1 MRNLHARSLFLLSA
15 LLVSACG
22 GGTNREQQSQ
32 ASNTSPAAASRGN
45 VSTDKNDYP
54 VFPNADV
61 GADPA
66 VTAEQGGK
74 GFKGDGWETNTDFDL
89 IGDPN
94 AVKGGVL
101 RDYIASFPG
110 TLRMAGPEWNTSTN
124 YEISQLAYE
133 TLLTLH
139 PTTLAY
145 IPVLAT
151 HWQISPDK
159 KTFRFRLDPNA
170 RFSDG
175 MPVTAD
181 DVVASWKFHTDK
193 SVQDLYFYTEYMNL
207 EQPVAESKYIVR
219 MQAKSNQWMNFLRA
233 ATMRIFPAHVLKNLD
248 GATYLR
254 DYNFKLMPGTGPYT
268 VSDADIKKGTSIAL
282 RRRKDY
288 WADKYRINIG
298 QYNFDELRST
308 VVRDQNLAFEMF
320 KRGDLDYY
328 FVNISQVWV
337 QQLNTPPFERGLI
350 VKRKVFNNY
359 PQSTQ
364 YLAFNTRR
372 GPWDDLRVRKAF
384 ALLFN
389 RQQLIDTIFFKE
401 YEPLNSFYPGTEYE
415 NPNNPKNPYDP
426 QQALMLLAEAG
437 WKVRDAQGRL
447 TKNGQ
452 PLQIELLY
460 DDKGGEKWMTLYQN
474 DLRKVGITLNLRLV
488 SPETQFKMMMQRQFD
503 LVSGAWGVGSVFPNP
518 RPEYHSSTADVM
530 NTNNISGFKNKRVD
544 EICDQYDVEFDP
556 AKRAAL
562 IRELDG
568 ILTSQYHYLLEWN
581 QPAQR
586 FAYWNRFGMPQG
598 VFSRVGDF
606 SGTLAP
612 GIPQVWWIDPAKAQR
627 LDQAQRDSS
636 TKLEVPAVEDHYW
649 EQYGKTHQESATRT
663 Q

>member
-1 MRNLHARSLFLLSA
+1 
-15 LLVSACG
+15 
-22 GGTNREQQSQ
+22 
-32 ASNTSPAAASRGN
+32 
-45 VSTDKNDYP
+45 
-54 VFPNADV
+54 
-61 GADPA
+61 
-66 VTAEQGGK
+66 
-74 GFKGDGWETNTDFDL
+74 
-89 IGDPN
+89 
-94 AVKGGVL
+94 
-101 RDYIASFPG
+101 
-110 TLRMAGPEWNTSTN
+110 
-124 YEISQLAYE
+124 
-133 TLLTLH
+133 
-139 PTTLAY
+139 
-145 IPVLAT
+145 
-151 HWQISPDK
+151 
-159 KTFRFRLDPNA
+159 
-170 RFSDG
+170 
-175 MPVTAD
+175 
-181 DVVASWKFHTDK
+181 
-193 SVQDLYFYTEYMNL
+193 
-207 EQPVAESKYIVR
+207 
-219 MQAKSNQWMNFLRA
+219 
-233 ATMRIFPAHVLKNLD
+233 
-248 GATYLR
+248 
-254 DYNFKLMPGTGPYT
+254 
-268 VSDADIKKGTSIAL
+268 
-282 RRRKDY
+282 
-288 WADKYRINIG
+288 
-298 QYNFDELRST
+298 
-308 VVRDQNLAFEMF
+308 
-320 KRGDLDYY
+320 
-328 FVNISQVWV
+328 
-337 QQLNTPPFERGLI
+337 
-350 VKRKVFNNY
+350 
-359 PQSTQ
+359 
-364 YLAFNTRR
+364 
-372 GPWDDLRVRKAF
+372 VRKAF

-437 WKVRDAQGRL
+437 WKDRDAQGRL

-586 FAYWNRFGMPQG
+586 FAYWNRFSMPQG

>member
-1 MRNLHARSLFLLSA
+1 MRNLHVRSLFLLAA
-15 LLVSACG
+15 LVVTACG
-22 GGTNREQQSQ
+22 GGSTSREQQPQ
-32 ASNTSPAAASRGN
+32 ASNTSPAAPSRAN
-45 VSTDKNDYP
+45 VSVNKNDYP
-54 VFPNADV
+54 VFPNADA
-61 GADPA
+61 GADPS
-66 VTAEQGGK
+66 VPAEQGGK
-74 GFKGDGWETNTDFDL
+74 GFKGEGWETNTDFDL
-89 IGDPN
+89 IGDPR

-101 RDYIASFPG
+101 RDYIAAFPG

-124 YEISQLAYE
+124 YEISLLVYE
-133 TLLTLH
+133 QLLTLH
-139 PTTLAY
+139 PSTLAY

-159 KTFRFRLDPNA
+159 QTFRFRLDPNA

-175 MPVTAD
+175 TPVTAE

-219 MQAKSNQWMNFLRA
+219 MRAKSNQWMNFLRA
-233 ATMRIFPAHVLKNLD
+233 ATLRIFPAHVLKNLD

-254 DYNFKLMPGTGPYT
+254 DYNFKLMPGSGPYT
-268 VSDADIKKGTSIAL
+268 VTDADVKKGTSISI

-288 WADKYRINIG
+288 WAENYRGNIG

-320 KRGDLDYY
+320 KKGDLDYY
-328 FVNISQVWV
+328 FVNISQQWV

-359 PQSTQ
+359 PQTTQ
-364 YLAFNTRR
+364 FLAFNTRR
-372 GPWDDLRVRKAF
+372 APWDDLRVRKAF
-384 ALLFN
+384 ALLLN
-389 RQQLIDTIFFKE
+389 RQQLIDTLFFKE
-401 YEPLNSFYPGTEYE
+401 YAPLNSFFPGTEYE
-415 NPNNPKNPYDP
+415 NPNNPNTPYDP
-426 QQALMLLAEAG
+426 QQALALLADAG
-437 WKVRDAQGRL
+437 WKDRDAQGRL

-460 DDKGGEKWMTLYQN
+460 DDKGHERWLTIYQN
-474 DLRKVGITLNLRLV
+474 DLRKVGITMNLRLV
-488 SPETQFKMMMQRQFD
+488 SPETQFKMQMQRQFE
-503 LVSGAWGVGSVFPNP
+503 LVFGAWGVGSVFPNP
-518 RPEYHSSTADVM
+518 RPEYHSSTADAQ

-544 EICDQYDVEFDP
+544 EICDQYDVEFDA
-556 AKRAAL
+556 AKRVAM

-568 ILTSQYHYLLEWN
+568 ILTSQYHYILEWS

-598 VFSRVGDF
+598 TFSRVGDF
-606 SGTLAP
+606 SGSLAP
-612 GIPQVWWIDPAKAQR
+612 GIPQVWWVDPARAQR

-636 TKLEVPAVEDHYW
+636 IKLETPPVEDRYW
-649 EQYGKTHQESATRT
+649 EEYGKTQPNRT

>member
-1 MRNLHARSLFLLSA
+1 MSDTRKAIVATTLLA
-15 LLVSACG
+15 LCVLATTV
-22 GGTNREQQSQ
+22 
-32 ASNTSPAAASRGN
+32 
-45 VSTDKNDYP
+45 
-54 VFPNADV
+54 
-61 GADPA
+61 A
-66 VTAEQGGK
+66 VTSA
-74 GFKGDGWETNTDFDL
+74 
-89 IGDPN
+89 
-94 AVKGGVL
+94 
-101 RDYIASFPG
+101 
-110 TLRMAGPEWNTSTN
+110 AG
-124 YEISQLAYE
+124 A
-133 TLLTLH
+133 
-139 PTTLAY
+139 PTTLAHAT
-145 IPVLAT
+145 LASASCKSAKGT
-151 HWQISPDK
+151 LTYGIAGAGVSQ
-159 KTFRFRLDPNA
+159 LDPNTINFAGQAPLQTLLYNGLTKYTRTMAVVGDLATKWRTSKDLKTWWFYLRKDA
-170 RFSDG
+170 RYSNGRPF
-175 MPVTAD
+175 TAD
-181 DVVASWKFHTDK
+181 DARANILRVLDPAVPSQARSNVKDIRSVRVITKYELRIKLGSPSALLPNALVDVKMSDTNDVA
-193 SVQDLYFYTEYMNL
+193 NL
-207 EQPVAESKYIVR
+207 
-219 MQAKSNQWMNFLRA
+219 AKSGN
-233 ATMRIFPAHVLKNLD
+233 
-248 GATYLR
+248 
-254 DYNFKLMPGTGPYT
+254 GTGPYT

-437 WKVRDAQGRL
+437 WKDRDAQGRL

>member
-437 WKVRDAQGRL
+437 WKDRDAQGRL

>member
-1 MRNLHARSLFLLSA
+1 
-15 LLVSACG
+15 
-22 GGTNREQQSQ
+22 
-32 ASNTSPAAASRGN
+32 

-437 WKVRDAQGRL
+437 WKDRDAQGRL

-586 FAYWNRFGMPQG
+586 FAYWNRFSMPQG